1 MRLCLWLA
9 RVASSVLADIG
20 LKKNKRNRRKVVAIC
35 LTIGKNVCMTT
46 TSHTSASS
54 ALVAVIEKR
63 MEMFTNGIGE
73 SAESNTA
80 IAISAHRLLPI
91 TCEIIGSLPNL
102 SQETINA
109 YLWQKSGKPRPSALV
124 YQIDGERYLV
134 AKHPTYKDDL
144 SESETEIEFSGR
156 AVSGVSVERALSL
169 YDNE

>member
-1 MRLCLWLA
+1 
-9 RVASSVLADIG
+9 
-20 LKKNKRNRRKVVAIC
+20 
-35 LTIGKNVCMTT
+35 MTT
-46 TSHTSASS
+46 TNNNSAPS
-54 ALVAVIEKR
+54 AIRVVIEKR

-73 SAESNTA
+73 SAESNNA

-91 TCEIIGSLPNL
+91 TCEIIGSLPTL
-102 SQETINA
+102 SQETVNA

>member
-1 MRLCLWLA
+1 
-9 RVASSVLADIG
+9 
-20 LKKNKRNRRKVVAIC
+20 
-35 LTIGKNVCMTT
+35 MTT
-46 TSHTSASS
+46 TSHTSAPS

-63 MEMFTNGIGE
+63 IEMFTNGIGE
-73 SAESNTA
+73 SAESNNA

-102 SQETINA
+102 SQETVNA
-109 YLWQKSGKPRPSALV
+109 YLWQTSGKPRPSALV

-144 SESETEIEFSGR
+144 SESESEIEFSGR

-169 YDNE
+169 YDND

>member
-1 MRLCLWLA
+1 
-9 RVASSVLADIG
+9 
-20 LKKNKRNRRKVVAIC
+20 
-35 LTIGKNVCMTT
+35 
-46 TSHTSASS
+46 
-54 ALVAVIEKR
+54 
-63 MEMFTNGIGE
+63 MFNYGIGE

-102 SQETINA
+102 SQETVNA
-109 YLWQKSGKPRPSALV
+109 YLWARNGKPRKSALI

-134 AKHPTYKDDL
+134 AKHPIIGGEIETVNDG
-144 SESETEIEFSGR
+144 ETEFSSR

>member
-1 MRLCLWLA
+1 
-9 RVASSVLADIG
+9 
-20 LKKNKRNRRKVVAIC
+20 
-35 LTIGKNVCMTT
+35 
-46 TSHTSASS
+46 
-54 ALVAVIEKR
+54 
-63 MEMFTNGIGE
+63 MFTYGIGE
-73 SAESNTA
+73 SAESNNA

-91 TCEIIGSLPNL
+91 TCEIIGALPTL
-102 SQETINA
+102 SQETVNA

-169 YDNE
+169 YDND